1 MFTGIIQAVGR
12 VREPEKLG
20 SGLHLTIVC
29 PPAFDLKN
37 VHIGDSIAVNGACMT
52 VVSKTDESFSIDV
65 SAESLSKT
73 CGLNTFGEVNLEKA
87 LKLGDSIDGHL
98 VSGHV
103 DGVGQVESFEKIDES
118 YRLIVRAPVKLSPYF
133 AYKGSVAVNGVSLTI
148 NSVED
153 TAMGALISINLI
165 PHTVAVTTLKNLKVQ
180 DMVNLEVDT
189 IARCVERMMRLQ
201 NNAEN
206 ELI

>member
-29 PPAFDLKN
+29 PPAFHLES
-37 VHIGDSIAVNGACMT
+37 VRIGDSIAVNGACMT
-52 VVSKTDESFSIDV
+52 VVGKTNESFSIDV

-103 DGVGQVESFEKIDES
+103 DGVGQVESIEKIDES
-118 YRLIVRAPVKLSPYF
+118 FRLVVRAPLKLSPYF

-165 PHTVAVTTLKNLKVQ
+165 PHTMAVTTLKNLKAQ

-189 IARCVERMMRLQ
+189 IARYVERMMRLQ
-201 NNAEN
+201 NDAEN
-206 ELI
+206 DLI

>member
-12 VREPEKLG
+12 IREPEKLG

-29 PPAFDLKN
+29 PPSFHLET
-37 VHIGDSIAVNGACMT
+37 VRIGDSIAVNGACMT
-52 VVSKTDESFSIDV
+52 VVGKTDDSFCIDV

-73 CGLNTFGEVNLEKA
+73 CGLNTFGEVNLEK
-87 LKLGDSIDGHL
+87 
-98 VSGHV
+98 
-103 DGVGQVESFEKIDES
+103 GVGQVESIEKRDES
-118 YRLIVRAPVKLSPYF
+118 YRLVVRAPVKLSPYF

-165 PHTVAVTTLKNLKVQ
+165 PHTMAVTTLKNLKAQ

-189 IARCVERMMRLQ
+189 IARYVERMMHLQ

>member
-1 MFTGIIQAVGR
+1 MR
-12 VREPEKLG
+12 
-20 SGLHLTIVC
+20 
-29 PPAFDLKN
+29 
-37 VHIGDSIAVNGACMT
+37 IGDSIAVNGACMT
-52 VVSKTDESFSIDV
+52 VVSKTDDSFSIDV

-165 PHTVAVTTLKNLKVQ
+165 PHTLAATTLKNLKAQ

-189 IARCVERMMRLQ
+189 IARYVERMMRLQ

>member
-20 SGLHLTIVC
+20 LGLHLTIVC
-29 PPAFDLKN
+29 PPAFDLKS
-37 VHIGDSIAVNGACMT
+37 VRIGDSIAVNGACMT
-52 VVSKTDESFSIDV
+52 VVSKTDDSFSIDV

-165 PHTVAVTTLKNLKVQ
+165 PHTLAATTLKNLKAQ

-189 IARCVERMMRLQ
+189 IARYVERMMRLQ

>member
-12 VREPEKLG
+12 IREPEKLG

-29 PPAFDLKN
+29 PPSFHLET
-37 VHIGDSIAVNGACMT
+37 VRIGDSIAVNGACMT
-52 VVSKTDESFSIDV
+52 VVGKTD
-65 SAESLSKT
+65 ESLSKT

-87 LKLGDSIDGHL
+87 LRLGDSIDGHL

-103 DGVGQVESFEKIDES
+103 DGVGQVESIEKRDES
-118 YRLIVRAPVKLSPYF
+118 YRLVVRAPVKLSPYF

-165 PHTVAVTTLKNLKVQ
+165 PHTMAVTTLKNLKAQ

-189 IARCVERMMRLQ
+189 IARYVERMMHLQ

>member
-29 PPAFDLKN
+29 PPAFGLKS
-37 VHIGDSIAVNGACMT
+37 VRIGDSIAVNGACMT
-52 VVSKTDESFSIDV
+52 VVSRTDGSFSIDV

-165 PHTVAVTTLKNLKVQ
+165 PHTLAATTLKNLKAQ

-189 IARCVERMMRLQ
+189 IARYVERMMRLQ

>member
-29 PPAFDLKN
+29 PPAFCLKS
-37 VHIGDSIAVNGACMT
+37 VRIGDSIAVNGACMT
-52 VVSKTDESFSIDV
+52 VVSKTDDSFSIDV

-165 PHTVAVTTLKNLKVQ
+165 PHTLAATTLKNLKAQ

-189 IARCVERMMRLQ
+189 IARYVERMMRLQ
-201 NNAEN
+201 NLS
-206 ELI
+206 LIHI

>member
-29 PPAFDLKN
+29 PPAFDLKS

-52 VVSKTDESFSIDV
+52 VVSKTDDSFSIDV

-165 PHTVAVTTLKNLKVQ
+165 PHTLVATTLKNLKAQ

-189 IARCVERMMRLQ
+189 IARYVERMMRLQ

>member
-1 MFTGIIQAVGR
+1 MFTGIIQAIGK

-20 SGLHLTIVC
+20 NGVRLTITT
-29 PPAFDLKN
+29 PEEFHLEE
-37 VHIGDSIAVNGACMT
+37 VHVGDSIAVNGACMT
-52 VVSKTDESFSIDV
+52 VTKINGRDFQIDV

-73 CGLNTFGEVNLEKA
+73 TGLDTFGEVNREKA
-87 LKLGDSIDGHL
+87 MRLGDRVDGHL

-103 DGVGQVESFEKIDES
+103 DGVGSVESFEKVAES
-118 YRLIVRAPVKLSPYF
+118 YKLVIRAPLKLSPYL

-165 PHTVAVTTLKNLKVQ
+165 PHTIEVTTLKHLKAQ
-180 DMVNLEVDT
+180 DWVNLEIDT
-189 IARCVERMMRLQ
+189 LARYIERMVSLRDKEGDDLF
-201 NNAEN
+201 
-206 ELI
+206 

>member
-29 PPAFDLKN
+29 PPAFDLKS
-37 VHIGDSIAVNGACMT
+37 VRIGDSISMNGACMT
-52 VVSKTDESFSIDV
+52 VVSKTDDSFSIDV

-165 PHTVAVTTLKNLKVQ
+165 PHTLAATTLKNLKAQ

-189 IARCVERMMRLQ
+189 IARYVERMMRLQ

>member
-12 VREPEKLG
+12 IREPEKLG

-29 PPAFDLKN
+29 PPSFHLET
-37 VHIGDSIAVNGACMT
+37 VRIGDSIAVNGACMT
-52 VVSKTDESFSIDV
+52 VVGKTDDSFCIDV

-87 LKLGDSIDGHL
+87 LRLGDSIDGHL

-103 DGVGQVESFEKIDES
+103 DGVGQVESIEKRDES
-118 YRLIVRAPVKLSPYF
+118 YRLVVRAPVKLSPYF

-148 NSVED
+148 NSVEN

-165 PHTVAVTTLKNLKVQ
+165 PHTMAVTTLKNLKAQ

-189 IARCVERMMRLQ
+189 IARYVERMMHLQ

>member
-29 PPAFDLKN
+29 QPAFDLKS
-37 VHIGDSIAVNGACMT
+37 VRIGDSIAVNGACMT
-52 VVSKTDESFSIDV
+52 VVSKTDDSFSIDV

-165 PHTVAVTTLKNLKVQ
+165 PHTLVATTLKNLKAQ

-189 IARCVERMMRLQ
+189 IARYVERMMRLQ